1 MLRGRPAISKYGTP
15 MPAAPMHLRVAFG
28 CMRSAACPYML
39 RLVRSFRGHGA
50 IFTALRILS
59 AACVYLAATPAA
71 GSASGAGSGAGA
83 PAAHDSL
90 AAVYFTSFA
99 GSFDPPSVTLKIRPR
114 AIQMSGDASWIIGP
128 IRWTSWG
135 GATAKGS
142 GTSDVETC
150 EPNCASGG
158 VVKTT
163 SQVTLYTL
171 GSFDGRR
178 VYRCIS
184 VSSHGGS
191 SFARRRAVV
200 THYCPL

>member
-1 MLRGRPAISKYGTP
+1 MLP
-15 MPAAPMHLRVAFG
+15 
-28 CMRSAACPYML
+28 
-39 RLVRSFRGHGA
+39 LVRSLRVRGA
-50 IFTALRILS
+50 TFMALTILS
-59 AACVYLAATPAA
+59 AAGVYLVATPAA
-71 GSASGAGSGAGA
+71 GIASGAASGAGA

-99 GSFDPPSVTLKIRPR
+99 GSFDPPSETLKMRPR

-135 GATAKGS
+135 GAIAKGS

-163 SQVTLYTL
+163 SHVTLSTL
-171 GSFDGRR
+171 SSFDGRR

-184 VSSHGGS
+184 VSSSGGS
-191 SFARRRAVV
+191 SFARRRAAV
-200 THYCPL
+200 THFCPL

>member
-1 MLRGRPAISKYGTP
+1 
-15 MPAAPMHLRVAFG
+15 
-28 CMRSAACPYML
+28 MRSLGM
-39 RLVRSFRGHGA
+39 RGA
-50 IFTALRILS
+50 TFTALTILS
-59 AACVYLAATPAA
+59 AAGAYLAATPAA
-71 GSASGAGSGAGA
+71 GTAADAGGEVGG
-83 PAAHDSL
+83 PAARSSL

-99 GSFDPPSVTLKIRPR
+99 GGFDPPSVTLKMRPR

-135 GATAKGS
+135 GAIAKGS
-142 GTSDVETC
+142 GPSDVETC

-158 VVKTT
+158 IVKTT
-163 SQVTLYTL
+163 SQVTLSTL

-191 SFARRRAVV
+191 SFARRRAAV

>member
-1 MLRGRPAISKYGTP
+1 MEQAGHEWHVACSCLRFRDFPCRLTP
-15 MPAAPMHLRVAFG
+15 VQSL
-28 CMRSAACPYML
+28 
-39 RLVRSFRGHGA
+39 RGHGA
-50 IFTALRILS
+50 KFMAITVL
-59 AACVYLAATPAA
+59 AAAGVYLVATPATGTA
-71 GSASGAGSGAGA
+71 SDGGSSVGE
-83 PAAHDSL
+83 PAARDSI
-90 AAVYFTSFA
+90 AGVYFTSFA
-99 GSFDPPSVTLKIRPR
+99 GGFDPSSITLKVRPR

-135 GATAKGS
+135 GAIAKGS

-158 VVKTT
+158 VVKTI
-163 SQVTLYTL
+163 SQVTLSTL

-184 VSSHGGS
+184 VHSHGGS
-191 SFARRRAVV
+191 SFARRRAAV